1 MTQLS
6 SFQPLPRL
14 TPSRRPTP
22 RPKPS
27 PVPSSSRHYA
37 ADALPLPRQGK
48 LPHHHP
54 AVLPRVPDTGPPLFS
69 TPIGPYHTPPP
80 STMPTLAR
88 DTDNSFAPT
97 KLPSGHT
104 GTISTTA
111 RCGASVPLRRG
122 ETSVQSQRKKS
133 PLEEKHLSFS
143 LSCLYPIV
151 PPTLSFISLF
161 LRPPPRGSFS
171 STSADSFSLCS
182 KTLFGLSP
190 LVLAPFV
197 SDLLFQGL
205 LPFRFCPSRGRDE
218 QCNVIQ
224 VQE

>member
-14 TPSRRPTP
+14 TPSRCPTP

-54 AVLPRVPDTGPPLFS
+54 SVLPRVPDMGPPLFS

-97 KLPSGHT
+97 KLPGGHT

-111 RCGASVPLRRG
+111 RCGASRPCRFAEERRACKA
-122 ETSVQSQRKKS
+122 SAKS
-133 PLEEKHLSFS
+133 PLWKKNISLSLPLAYILSYHRPYPSSLSSFVHLRGAPFPLPLPIPSRCVPRPSLVSLLSFLLL
-143 LSCLYPIV
+143 LSRIFFFRAFCHSV
-151 PPTLSFISLF
+151 SV
-161 LRPPPRGSFS
+161 RPVAG
-171 STSADSFSLCS
+171 TNNA
-182 KTLFGLSP
+182 T
-190 LVLAPFV
+190 
-197 SDLLFQGL
+197 
-205 LPFRFCPSRGRDE
+205 
-218 QCNVIQ
+218 
-224 VQE
+224 